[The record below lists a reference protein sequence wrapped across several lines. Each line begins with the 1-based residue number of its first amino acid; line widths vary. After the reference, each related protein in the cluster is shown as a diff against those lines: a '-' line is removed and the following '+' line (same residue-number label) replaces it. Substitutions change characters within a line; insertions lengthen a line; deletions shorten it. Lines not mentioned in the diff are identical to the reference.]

1 MVPGSNVRR
10 NQRYAQPGANQI
22 EEINEPLEN
31 YDYRIV
37 LRSAKSCLL
46 ITNENEPRQYICV
59 PLAVKLF
66 FYILVV
72 CSKTLDNFRLMA

>member
-37 LRSAKSCLL
+37 LRSAKSA
-46 ITNENEPRQYICV
+46 Y
-59 PLAVKLF
+59 
-66 FYILVV
+66 
-72 CSKTLDNFRLMA
+72 